1 MVFNLKH
8 TFMFFQIINC
18 FHLFFITFTIGW
30 AIQQLL
36 ERFDVYPTPSVLRP
50 SLDWLCIWGFGGLV
64 VVLQIAHFF
73 VPINGI
79 FQSVLSVTC
88 GIIVMFS
95 YKSMPNTYS
104 FLKFNQSFKFNHW
117 FTLNQRSKFNRLF
130 RFNKNIIYKSLPIII
145 LSIFALMESVR
156 ETQIFDTF
164 LYHHGAIRWVNDY
177 PIVKGLANL
186 HNRYG
191 FNSTM
196 FLTSTFFNGRWLNS
210 DNLLPTINIF
220 FFLLMILR
228 GAYESQKAY
237 QSADFFKAFFHICFV
252 FIVFFQLKAFFST
265 VSPDLISTV
274 LLYYLFLAFAKMNDT
289 RQQKLNF
296 VHIVF
301 LVFLLPTL
309 KLSQS
314 TCALALLFLG
324 FHYRWYLEKKA
335 WILTILTGS
344 VFIIPWLG
352 RTILLTGYP
361 LFPSTAFDFF
371 PVDWKVPATSASDA
385 TFISHS
391 AFSAKA
397 LIQSWARVPSEHF
410 SKILA
415 MPYSEWVPIWFKD
428 KSAFTQVL
436 IGLTAASPL
445 SVSCLFLIKKIDKLT
460 FLLWLSVFFNVV
472 FWFLSAPDFRFAAA
486 SIVLCSLYTL
496 RPVFIFFSQTV
507 AKRVVLTTV
516 FTFFTYIIYVELVKK
531 STKITLSELSQT
543 LVRPAKY
550 PVPML
555 LKKSANG
562 FDYYISEPNSN
573 CGDCPLPCSP
583 YENPRLI
590 LRGPD
595 VNQGFRVSDF

>member
-1 MVFNLKH
+1 
-8 TFMFFQIINC
+8 MFFQIINI
-18 FHLFFITFTIGW
+18 FHIFFITFTIGW
-30 AIQQLL
+30 ATQLL
-36 ERFDVYPTPSVLRP
+36 LECFDMYPSVLRP
-50 SLDWLCIWGFGGLV
+50 SLDWLCVWGFGGLV
-64 VVLQIAHFF
+64 VMLQIAHLF
-73 VPINGI
+73 VPINGV
-79 FQSVLSVTC
+79 FQSILSIICLVTL
-88 GIIVMFS
+88 VFS
-95 YKSMPNTYS
+95 YKFILNTYP
-104 FLKFNQSFKFNHW
+104 FLKFNQSFKFSN
-117 FTLNQRSKFNRLF
+117 FTLNSSSKFNRLF
-130 RFNKNIIYKSLPIII
+130 KFNKIFIYKSLLMLI

-164 LYHHGAIRWVNDY
+164 LYHHGAIRWINDY

-191 FNSTM
+191 FNSTL
-196 FLTSTFFNGRWLNS
+196 FLTSAFFNGRWLNS
-210 DNLLPTINIF
+210 ANLLPTINIF
-220 FFLLMILR
+220 FFLLLILR

-237 QSADFFKAFFHICFV
+237 QSANFFKAFFHICFV

-274 LLYYLFLAFAKMNDT
+274 LLYFLFLAFANMADT
-289 RQQKLNF
+289 GQQKLNF
-296 VHIVF
+296 IHIVS

-314 TCALALLFLG
+314 TCALALLLLG

-335 WILTILTGS
+335 WILTILAGS
-344 VFIIPWLG
+344 LFIIPWLG
-352 RTILLTGYP
+352 RTVLLTGYP

-371 PVDWKVPATSASDA
+371 SVDWKVPATSASDA

-391 AFSAKA
+391 ALSAKA
-397 LIQSWARVPSEHF
+397 LIQSWARIPGEHF

-436 IGLTAASPL
+436 IVLSAASPW
-445 SVSCLFLIKKIDKLT
+445 SVSCLLLTKKIDKLT
-460 FLLWLSVFFNVV
+460 FLLWLSAFGNVV
-472 FWFLSAPDFRFAAA
+472 FWFFSAPDFRFAVA
-486 SIVLCSLYTL
+486 SIVLCSLFTL
-496 RPVFIFFSQTV
+496 RPFFIFFSQIV
-507 AKRVVLTTV
+507 AKRLVLTTF
-516 FTFFTYIIYVELVKK
+516 FTFFIYLFYVELVKK
-531 STKITLSELSQT
+531 TTRFTYFELSET
-543 LVRPAKY
+543 LIRPAKY

-562 FDYYISEPNSN
+562 FNYYISEPNSN

-590 LRGPD
+590 LRGLD
-595 VNQGFRVSDF
+595 VSQGFRVFH

>member
-1 MVFNLKH
+1 MTFNLKH
-8 TFMFFQIINC
+8 AFMFFQIIHI
-18 FHLFFITFTIGW
+18 FHIFFITFTIGW

-36 ERFDVYPTPSVLRP
+36 ERFDMDPSVSHP
-50 SLDWLCIWGFGGLV
+50 SLDWLCVWGFGGLV
-64 VVLQIAHFF
+64 VILQIAHLF

-79 FQSVLSVTC
+79 FQSILS
-88 GIIVMFS
+88 IICLIILLFS
-95 YKSMPNTYS
+95 YKFMLNTYP
-104 FLKFNQSFKFNHW
+104 FCKFNQSFNFKYW
-117 FTLNQRSKFNRLF
+117 FTLIQPSKFNRLF
-130 RFNKNIIYKSLPIII
+130 KFDNFFIYKSLFIII
-145 LSIFALMESVR
+145 LSVFALMESVR

-164 LYHHGAIRWVNDY
+164 LYHHGAIRWINDY

-196 FLTSTFFNGRWLNS
+196 FLTSAFFNGRWLNS
-210 DNLLPTINIF
+210 NNLLPTVNIF

-228 GAYESQKAY
+228 GSYESQKAY
-237 QSADFFKAFFHICFV
+237 QSGDFFKAFFHISFV

-274 LLYYLFLAFAKMNDT
+274 LLYYLFLAFANMTDT
-289 RQQKLNF
+289 AQQKLNF
-296 VHIVF
+296 IHIVF

-344 VFIIPWLG
+344 VFILPWLG

-371 PVDWKVPATSASDA
+371 PVDWKVPATSASDV

-397 LIQSWARVPSEHF
+397 LIQSWARIPGEHF
-410 SKILA
+410 SKTLT

-436 IGLTAASPL
+436 IALAAASPL
-445 SVSCLFLIKKIDKLT
+445 SISCLFLIKKIDKLT
-460 FLLWLSVFFNVV
+460 FLLWLSAFVNVV
-472 FWFLSAPDFRFAAA
+472 FWFFSAPDFRFAVA
-486 SIVLCSLYTL
+486 SIVLCSLFTL
-496 RPVFIFFSQTV
+496 RPFFIFFSQTV
-507 AKRVVLTTV
+507 AKRLVLTTI
-516 FTFFTYIIYVELVKK
+516 FAFFIYIFYVELVKK
-531 STKITLSELSQT
+531 NTRITPSGLSET
-543 LVRPAKY
+543 LIRPAKY

-562 FDYYISEPNSN
+562 FNYYISEPNSN

-595 VNQGFRVSDF
+595 VSQGFRVSDF